1 MQERW
6 QDLRQHQESSGVGG
20 VDALEAGWHQ
30 RLDDVF
36 EAVWHQE
43 LEDVFE
49 AGWHQEVDDVHDKP
63 GDLAL

>member
-6 QDLRQHQESSGVGG
+6 QDLRRHQGSSSVG
-20 VDALEAGWHQ
+20 ALEAG
-30 RLDDVF
+30 
-36 EAVWHQE
+36 WHQE

-49 AGWHQEVDDVHDKP
+49 AGWHQGLEDVFEAGWHQEADDVHDMS